1 MRPRGVRVR
10 EEAVSRAV
18 STRTEAWEEAV
29 RSLGIEPTP
38 RVRPNPMQWL
48 WYAFWGPL
56 PDRYRNWV
64 LYDATCSTWVLRHLA
79 RILAV
84 AVLPVAAV
92 ALFLPAPVELR
103 LLTALVAGSGA
114 VLFTAV
120 WLYESTDY
128 RLSRAGWRWG
138 IGEELRQRR
147 SVIAEWMVKVRR
159 L

>member
-1 MRPRGVRVR
+1 MRTG
-10 EEAVSRAV
+10 
-18 STRTEAWEEAV
+18 TEAWEEAV

-38 RVRPNPMQWL
+38 RVRPNPVQWL

-56 PDRYRNWV
+56 PERYSNWV
-64 LYDATCSTWVLRHLA
+64 LYDATCSTWILRHLA

-92 ALFLPAPVELR
+92 ALFLPAPLQLR
-103 LLTALVAGSGA
+103 LLTALVAGGGA
-114 VLFTAV
+114 ILFTAV
-120 WLYESTDY
+120 WMYEATDY

-138 IGEELRQRR
+138 ISEEIRERR
-147 SVIAEWMVKVRR
+147 SVIADWMASVRR